1 MKEAANVILSS
12 IKALRFSLLEEFIDE
27 NDDDKKSLE
36 ILSEIL
42 KDKTKT
48 ELLLAT
54 FKSYEDVYVGKSF
67 EEEAE
72 KAISVLV
79 NHLKTF

>member
-1 MKEAANVILSS
+1 MKKIANVILSS

-27 NDDDKKSLE
+27 NDDIKSLE
-36 ILSEIL
+36 MLSEVL
-42 KDKTKT
+42 KDKVKT
-48 ELLLAT
+48 TLLLTT
-54 FKSYEDVYVGKSF
+54 FKSYEDVYVGSSF
-67 EEEAE
+67 EEDAE